1 MFSNATVFFQGNY
14 AAPIV
19 FWSQACQASGLPPD
33 CLLFHQLSAQQGV
46 GRDQHCL
53 SDTCATIS
61 LHIVSS
67 VISFQITLVLALAL
81 SVDGCFQIKVT
92 LELACISFY
101 LFILRFICCCSSSH
115 SLEIYAG
122 QVVSFDCIFTES
134 SSIIHPFYK
143 TELIFES

>member
-1 MFSNATVFFQGNY
+1 MFFQRYSVFSGELD

-81 SVDGCFQIKVT
+81 SGDAAF
-92 LELACISFY
+92 
-101 LFILRFICCCSSSH
+101 R
-115 SLEIYAG
+115 
-122 QVVSFDCIFTES
+122 
-134 SSIIHPFYK
+134 
-143 TELIFES
+143 